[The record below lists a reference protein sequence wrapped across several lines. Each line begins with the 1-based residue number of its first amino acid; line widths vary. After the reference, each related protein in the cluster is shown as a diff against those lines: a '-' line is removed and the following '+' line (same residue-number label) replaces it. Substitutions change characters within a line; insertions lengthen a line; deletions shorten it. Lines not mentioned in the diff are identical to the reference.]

1 MSNISIPRAS
11 SPKEVGVS
19 TKVVSE
25 FIKDAKQAGLEYHSL
40 MVIRHGQVAVE
51 WYNEPYNKDSAQ
63 SVYSVSKSFTSTAIG
78 FAINEGL
85 ITLDTKVTDLF
96 PDYPPKKDDARFEK
110 LTVRNLLRM
119 SGGKQPS
126 FLADKS
132 KIDWID
138 DFINSPWTFEPGEKF
153 LYINENIF
161 MLSAIINRV
170 TGMCMRDYLEP
181 RLFKPLGID
190 YPFWEADRNGVEAGG
205 WGLYIKTEDL
215 AKLTLC
221 YLQGGKWNGEQ
232 VIPEEWA
239 KEATKKQIGNDY
251 NRPGTDSSFGYG
263 YCFWKNSIG
272 EDSFRA
278 DGMFSQFGIGIPEY
292 DAVVV
297 CTSGI
302 ADETSSLD
310 FIFKYFPRAFLEE
323 NEEETAITNSQV
335 EPLFPSERAATENV
349 IRNRYIKFRKKL
361 LLNLVGFQVSVLP
374 LAVTYMLTD
383 KPGNI
388 DMVKF
393 DFDEVKCTMQWTE
406 GLETNKISLGLDGRY
421 HYSKITLAGM
431 DFTVCANAIWL
442 DDSSLLCTIRP
453 IQTVAK
459 RNLIFEFRPK
469 DKVVM
474 IPSSSPSCTEILGT
488 LDGFF
493 EQMIPNKAILKIF
506 NKAMEYAPRIVE
518 PKHYGKFIE
527 K

>member
-19 TKVVSE
+19 TKIVNQ
-25 FIKDAKQAGLEYHSL
+25 FIEDAVKEGFEYHSL
-40 MVIRHGQVAVE
+40 MVIRHGKVAVE
-51 WYNEPYNKDSAQ
+51 WYNEPYNKESAQ

-78 FAINEGL
+78 FAISEGL

-96 PDYPPKKDDARFEK
+96 PDYPPKKPDPRFEK
-110 LTVRNLLRM
+110 LTIENLLRM

-126 FLADKS
+126 FLSDKS
-132 KIDWID
+132 KIDWIE
-138 DFINSPWTFEPGEKF
+138 DFINSPWVFEPGEKF

-190 YPFWEADRNGVEAGG
+190 YPFWETDRNGIEAGG

-232 VIPEEWA
+232 VIPEEWTR
-239 KEATKKQIGNDY
+239 EATKRQIGNEY
-251 NRPGTDSSFGYG
+251 NRPGTDASFGYG
-263 YCFWKNSIG
+263 YCFWKNSID

-278 DGMFSQFGIGIPEY
+278 DGMFSQFGIGIPQY

-297 CTSGI
+297 VTSGI
-302 ADETSSLD
+302 TDETGCLE
-310 FIFKYFPRAFLEE
+310 FIFKYFPKAFEE
-323 NEEETAITNSQV
+323 DDDEETAVVNGQV
-335 EPLFPSERAATENV
+335 EPLYPSDRNALENV

-393 DFDEVKCTMQWTE
+393 DFDETECTMQWTE
-406 GLETNKISLGLDGRY
+406 GLETNKIILGLDGRY
-421 HYSKITLAGM
+421 RYSTITLAGM
-431 DFTVCANAIWL
+431 KFTVCANAIWI
-442 DDSSLLCTIRP
+442 DDNSFLCTIRP

-459 RNLIFEFRPK
+459 RNLIFEFHPK

-474 IPSSSPSCTEILGT
+474 MPSSSPSCAEILNNLG
-488 LDGFF
+488 GFF
-493 EQMIPNKAILKIF
+493 EQMIPNKKILDVF
-506 NKAMEYAPRIVE
+506 NKVMAYAPKLVE